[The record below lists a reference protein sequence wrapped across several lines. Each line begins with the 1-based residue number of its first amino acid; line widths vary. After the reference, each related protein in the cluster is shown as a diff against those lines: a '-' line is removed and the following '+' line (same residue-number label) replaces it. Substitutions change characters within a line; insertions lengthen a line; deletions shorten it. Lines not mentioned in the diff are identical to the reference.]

1 MPRKIVFGLSLA
13 LGLAISVP
21 AKSQDIDLSPEVI
34 EQSPTLQRWLK
45 EIPDISHD
53 IRHDPSFRTRLRL
66 GYSQYPS
73 SGDAGGIYVGAEDIF
88 IGKTGLTVRGEYQE
102 AFNGSRLTTGVD
114 LQYYTLPLGL
124 YANVAPVLGYRYIQT
139 DNYSTDGVNVGVRL
153 MLALSRTGAADIAVS
168 QSFVSPGSGDEV
180 GITSLS
186 VGYAVTRQ
194 LRIAADLQAQNSR
207 GSKDSRVGILLEWM
221 P

>member
-1 MPRKIVFGLSLA
+1 
-13 LGLAISVP
+13 
-21 AKSQDIDLSPEVI
+21 
-34 EQSPTLQRWLK
+34 
-45 EIPDISHD
+45 
-53 IRHDPSFRTRLRL
+53 
-66 GYSQYPS
+66 
-73 SGDAGGIYVGAEDIF
+73 
-88 IGKTGLTVRGEYQE
+88 
-102 AFNGSRLTTGVD
+102 
-114 LQYYTLPLGL
+114 
-124 YANVAPVLGYRYIQT
+124 
-139 DNYSTDGVNVGVRL
+139 